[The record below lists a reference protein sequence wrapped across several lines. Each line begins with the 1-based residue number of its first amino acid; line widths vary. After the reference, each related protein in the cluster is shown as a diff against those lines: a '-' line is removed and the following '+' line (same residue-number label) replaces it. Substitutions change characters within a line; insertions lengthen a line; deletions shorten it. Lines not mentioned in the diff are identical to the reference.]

1 MKKLFF
7 LFLISMVLGRN
18 AATGQAATAT
28 ISTIVSCD
36 NLEVVVPLNI
46 QNFTNVGAMTLFI
59 GYDTTQLTFQSL
71 ENIHPSFQG
80 IFYNVMT
87 VPRTQIAVSY
97 SNMAGVTVVAGK
109 LFDMKFMFKTTATAL
124 VFNQGC
130 DLVNTYFQNIPV
142 LYTNGGVNPLINIT
156 AQPQNQNVYQPQ
168 RASFTVTSSG
178 GLFFQWQISSN
189 GGFSFS
195 NLGNS
200 AVYQGV
206 NSGTL
211 SILTTNSFLNGKL
224 YRCVITNG
232 SCVKNSNNA
241 LLTVLEYINQTV
253 PLSVG
258 WNSLSSYLNPVN
270 TNLDNLFSAL
280 GTALVIVLSDDKIY
294 YPAGGTNTIGAFDP
308 TKGYALKINRNQNFT
323 ISGSPL
329 ESKSLTLPAGWSYL
343 PVIVNCNVAI
353 STLFN
358 GVISEVDIIE
368 ELPGINVFWPEKGI
382 STLQTLQPGK
392 SYKIK
397 LKSSVTITFPSC
409 NHFEE

>member
-7 LFLISMVLGRN
+7 LFLISMVLGRIT
-18 AATGQAATAT
+18 AIGQAATAT
-28 ISTIVSCD
+28 ISNIVSCD

-109 LFDMKFMFKTTATAL
+109 LFDMKFVFKSTVAAL

-142 LYTNGGVNPLINIT
+142 VYTNGGVNPLINIT
-156 AQPQNQNVYQPQ
+156 AQPQNQTVYQPQ
-168 RASFTVTSSG
+168 QASFSVTSSG
-178 GLFFQWQISSN
+178 GLSLQWQMSSN

-195 NLGNS
+195 NLSNS

-211 SILTTNSFLNGKL
+211 SIVTTNSFLNGKL

-232 SCVKNSNNA
+232 TCVKNSNSA
-241 LLTVLEYINQTV
+241 LLTVLSYISQTL
-253 PLSVG
+253 PLSLG
-258 WNSLSSYLNPVN
+258 WNSLSSYLIPAN
-270 TNLDNLFSAL
+270 TNLDNLFAPL
-280 GTALVIVLSDDKIY
+280 GASLVIVISDDKIY
-294 YPAGGTNTIGAFDP
+294 YPAGGINTIGTFNPA
-308 TKGYALKINRNQNFT
+308 KGYAIKITRNENLSIT
-323 ISGSPL
+323 GSPL
-329 ESKSLTLPAGWSYL
+329 QNKSLTLPAGWSYL
-343 PVIVNCNVAI
+343 PVIVDCGVSI

-358 GVISEVDIIE
+358 STISEVDIIE
-368 ELPGINVFWPEKGI
+368 ELPGINVFWPDKGI
-382 STLQTLQPGK
+382 STLQMLQPGK
-392 SYKIK
+392 SYKVK
-397 LKSSVTITFPSC
+397 MKSGVSITFPAC
-409 NHFEE
+409 N